1 MAESYELGLK
11 GEEFVVNY
19 LKKIGYEILEQRWKH
34 HQMEIDVF
42 AFDPSSS
49 ELVAVEVK
57 TRASADWGS
66 PEDAVDAK
74 KIRRMVYATDFY
86 MKLHH
91 VTYPVRFD
99 IIAIL
104 WPKVGGA
111 SLRHIKD
118 AFYPPLG

>member
-1 MAESYELGLK
+1 MKESFELGLQ
-11 GEEFVVNY
+11 GEAIAVDY
-19 LKKIGYEILEQRWKH
+19 LKKCGYEIVEQRWKD
-34 HQMEIDVF
+34 HQMEIDII
-42 AFDPSSS
+42 AFDAESS

-57 TRASADWGS
+57 ARSSTEWGL

-74 KIRRMVYATDFY
+74 KIRRIVYATDFY

-91 VTYPVRFD
+91 ITNPVRFD

-104 WPKVGGA
+104 LTKDGGNE
-111 SLRHIKD
+111 LRHIKD

>member
-1 MAESYELGLK
+1 MKESFELGLQ
-11 GEEFVVNY
+11 GEAIAVDY
-19 LKKIGYEILEQRWKH
+19 LKKCGYEIVEQRWKD
-34 HQMEIDVF
+34 HQMEIDII
-42 AFDPSSS
+42 AFDAESS

-57 TRASADWGS
+57 ARSSAVWGE

-74 KIRRMVYATDFY
+74 KIRRIVYATDFY

-91 VTYPVRFD
+91 ITNPVRFD

-104 WPKVGGA
+104 LPKVGGTVIN
-111 SLRHIKD
+111 HIKD